1 MRALKYSISLFVDW
15 HVVLKCACVCIL
27 LDKNVL
33 VHSNLH
39 TTLELMQIQSL
50 GFKLTEYISTH
61 LFMEFNLY
69 S

>member
-1 MRALKYSISLFVDW
+1 
-15 HVVLKCACVCIL
+15 L